1 MQGGEKE
8 KQYTPKPK
16 AWKEERSPPKS
27 KASAPFKQ
35 NNSTES
41 RGRGVREET
50 HKQKPQRPAGTA
62 SPNHLSRQHWCS
74 TPQHQHLCIASVGTR
89 CRAQCWRHATA
100 ICRGRFWRTSQ
111 WAAGENKTQQEN
123 ETPAIPAHP
132 HGTQPS
138 AGRVLVPHS
147 QPLGLPGN
155 QTPPQRHSA
164 LLAQV
169 KREQSS
175 CGETAREH
183 PGPQVPEWE
192 GG

>member
-1 MQGGEKE
+1 MQGGGKK

-41 RGRGVREET
+41 GRRGVREET
-50 HKQKPQRPAGTA
+50 HKHKPQCPAGTA
-62 SPNHLSRQHWCS
+62 SSNHLSRQHPCP
-74 TPQHQHLCIASVGTR
+74 TPQHQPPVHCPSEDQVLGPDLETHDSDLAE
-89 CRAQCWRHATA
+89 AD
-100 ICRGRFWRTSQ
+100 
-111 WAAGENKTQQEN
+111 NKTQEKN

-138 AGRVLVPHS
+138 AGRILVPHS

-155 QTPPQRHSA
+155 QTPHHTSTLPCWHKLKESRA
-164 LLAQV
+164 AV
-169 KREQSS
+169 GK
-175 CGETAREH
+175 
-183 PGPQVPEWE
+183 
-192 GG
+192 